1 MSLFDIIHNSRFF
14 DAETG
19 GAVEGDPTTTT
30 SVQEEDSTI
39 STENVAVEP
48 TVETETSSTI
58 AEPPKRAPWWQP
70 RIDQLTRAKHEAE
83 RALEAERQLRLEAE
97 QRLATGGQAPVAG
110 APRVFTEEDI
120 NQRAQAI
127 AAAQTFT
134 ERCNSVVN
142 KGKTEFPDFMTSVDV
157 LVKDLGGMSQPFIE
171 AALETP
177 NPQGL
182 IYNLGKN
189 PDVAAEI
196 MGMSPIRQ
204 AVALMRY
211 AMELEKDTKA
221 PVTKAQVTN
230 TPPPIV
236 PKVAGRVKAEPS
248 LDDPEL
254 STDEWMRLREKQLKM
269 ARG

>member
-1 MSLFDIIHNSRFF
+1 MSLLEIIQGARLF
-14 DAETG
+14 DAEG
-19 GAVEGDPTTTT
+19 GNSVEGDTLAPPVEGEPIA
-30 SVQEEDSTI
+30 SEP
-39 STENVAVEP
+39 STETPPVE
-48 TVETETSSTI
+48 ETPPI
-58 AEPPKRAPWWQP
+58 AESPKRAPWWQP
-70 RIDQLTRAKHEAE
+70 RIDQLTRRAHEAE
-83 RALEAERQLRLEAE
+83 RAAESERQLRLEAE
-97 QRLATGGQAPVAG
+97 QRLASGGQTPAPS
-110 APRVFTEEDI
+110 PRTFTEDEI

-134 ERCNSVVN
+134 ERCNNVVA
-142 KGKTEFPDFMTSVDV
+142 KGKTEFPDFMTSVDT

-196 MGMSPIRQ
+196 MGMPPIRQ

-211 AMELEKDTKA
+211 AMELEKGEKVPDEPKTR
-221 PVTKAQVTN
+221 VTSV
-230 TPPPIV
+230 PPPIA

-254 STDEWMRLREKQLKM
+254 STEEWMRLREKHLKA